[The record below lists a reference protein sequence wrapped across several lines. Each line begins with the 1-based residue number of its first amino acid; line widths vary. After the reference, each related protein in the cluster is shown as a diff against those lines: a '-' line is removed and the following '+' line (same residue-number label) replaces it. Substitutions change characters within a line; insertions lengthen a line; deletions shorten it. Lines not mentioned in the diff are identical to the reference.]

1 MCQFGWLTTFLSDTT
16 MVLAEEVLCLGPG
29 GLVWEIPDT
38 SIALGRM
45 IPSLADEENGVR
57 FMSRK
62 TLKPLVQA

>member
-1 MCQFGWLTTFLSDTT
+1 